1 MVYGLWFMVYGLWKN
16 GIMGNFQE
24 LRVWQKAKDLAVEIY
39 QLTNKTEA
47 FSTDYRL
54 KSQMCAAA
62 VSIAS
67 NIAEGDELSSN
78 KQSNR
83 HFYIAKGSCAEL
95 ITQIIIAKEIEYI
108 AEEKAEELVNSCKHL
123 SSMLFKLIKARE

>member
-1 MVYGLWFMVYGLWKN
+1 MEKFK
-16 GIMGNFQE
+16 E
-24 LRVWQKAKDLAVEIY
+24 LRVWQKAKDLAVEVY
-39 QLTNKTEA
+39 QLTNNTEA
-47 FSTDYRL
+47 ISTDFRL
-54 KSQMCAAA
+54 KSQMCATA

-95 ITQIIIAKEIEYI
+95 ITQIIIAKEIEYLLEEI
-108 AEEKAEELVNSCKHL
+108 ADNLINKCQHL
-123 SSMLFKLIKARE
+123 SSMLYKLIKARE